1 MTSFP
6 VNTNTGKGISTA
18 HEKITSTAVGGQP
31 NPKINNNN
39 NNNGTTSNGNNNNNN
54 NNNNGNSIHRTVTAT
69 TGGGG
74 VVSSDGIDTFQI
86 QLDLDP
92 NSRPNTALDAH
103 GHSQPE
109 NMDISLQGGEKSQQK
124 K

>member
-39 NNNGTTSNGNNNNNN
+39 NNNNNGTTSNGNNNN

-92 NSRPNTALDAH
+92 NSRPNTALDPH

>member
-39 NNNGTTSNGNNNNNN
+39 NNNNGTTSNGNNNN

-92 NSRPNTALDAH
+92 NSRPNTALDPH

>member
-54 NNNNGNSIHRTVTAT
+54 NNNGNSIHRTVTAT

-92 NSRPNTALDAH
+92 NSRPNTALDPH

>member
-54 NNNNGNSIHRTVTAT
+54 NNGNSIHRTVTAT

-92 NSRPNTALDAH
+92 NSRPNTALDPH